1 MFDLDDEVVNENV
14 DGNDDGNGG
23 GDILQPILQIQLDC
37 TCQTLFRL
45 NSCQLRFYWETII
58 YYLTYHSYEEKL
70 SML

>member
-14 DGNDDGNGG
+14 DGNGDGNGG

-45 NSCQLRFYWETII
+45 NSCQ
-58 YYLTYHSYEEKL
+58 
-70 SML
+70 